1 MLFYVLSLFIVFC
14 LNRAMTDRLLF
25 EIYATPVT
33 LFEFLG
39 GVAVFA
45 LLLLGLLALA
55 VLAALRG
62 SGGRRRAETEAQ
74 MAALA
79 RNHAEMAGRMQTLAE
94 ILGGR
99 QADFARA
106 VAEKLD
112 SSSHRVNERLETSSR
127 ATLENLGALNERL
140 GLIDAAQA
148 RLAGLTQEV
157 VGLKEILG
165 NKQTRGAFG
174 QGRMEAIIR
183 DALPAHSYK
192 FQHTLS
198 TGARPDCALRL
209 PGDDKFLAVD
219 AKFPLEAFS
228 ALKEARDEAVRK
240 VAQARVRADL
250 GKHIKD
256 IAERYL
262 LPGETQDVAIL
273 FVPSE
278 SLFAELHESFEDVI
292 QKAHRAR
299 VLIVSPSLLMMAI
312 QVLQALVRDAL
323 VRDQAHVIQ
332 AETRRLVEDV
342 FRLRQRVLKLEG
354 HFRQSQED
362 VSAILV
368 SSEKI
373 ARIGERIE
381 KIDFVQPPEGPE
393 ILSAAQ

>member
-1 MLFYVLSLFIVFC
+1 MT
-14 LNRAMTDRLLF
+14 NRLMF
-25 EIYATPVT
+25 EILDFPVT
-33 LFEFLG
+33 AFEL
-39 GVAVFA
+39 AA
-45 LLLLGLLALA
+45 ALALCA
-55 VLAALRG
+55 LFAFVLFAR
-62 SGGRRRAETEAQ
+62 GGRRSRDEAQ

-79 RNHAEMAGRMQTLAE
+79 RSHAELAGRLQTLAE

-106 VAEKLD
+106 VTEKLD
-112 SSSHRVNERLETSSR
+112 SSTHRVNERLETSAR
-127 ATLENLGALNERL
+127 ATLLNLSALNERL
-140 GLIDAAQA
+140 ALIDAAQS
-148 RLAGLTQEV
+148 RLAGLTEEV
-157 VGLKEILG
+157 VGLKEVLA

-183 DALPAHSYK
+183 DALPANAFH

-198 TGARPDCALRL
+198 TGVRPDCALKL
-209 PGDDKFLAVD
+209 PGDDKILAVD

-228 ALKEARDEAVRK
+228 ALKEAGDEPARK
-240 VAQARVRADL
+240 AAQARVRADL
-250 GKHIKD
+250 SKHIKD
-256 IAERYL
+256 VSERYL

-278 SLFAELHESFEDVI
+278 SLFAELHESFDDVI

-299 VLIVSPSLLMMAI
+299 VLIVSPSLLLMAI

-342 FRLRQRVLKLEG
+342 SRLRQRVLKLES

-373 ARIGERIE
+373 ARTGERIDR
-381 KIDFVQPPEGPE
+381 IDFSNDDGQGLFE
-393 ILSAAQ
+393 AAQ

>member
-1 MLFYVLSLFIVFC
+1 MQ
-14 LNRAMTDRLLF
+14 DRLLF
-25 EIYATPVT
+25 ELFSVPVT
-33 LFEFLG
+33 AYEL
-39 GVAVFA
+39 VAA
-45 LLLLGLLALA
+45 LALVLLLGLVFFA
-55 VLAALRG
+55 R
-62 SGGRRRAETEAQ
+62 GGRRSEME
-74 MAALA
+74 ALA
-79 RNHAEMAGRMQTLAE
+79 RAQAELAGRMQTMAE

-112 SSSHRVNERLETSSR
+112 SSAHRVNERLETSAS
-127 ATLENLGALNERL
+127 ATLVNLSALNERL
-140 GLIDAAQA
+140 ALIDSAQA

-157 VGLKEILG
+157 VGLKVILA
-165 NKQTRGAFG
+165 NKQARGAFG

-183 DALPAHSYK
+183 DALPAASYA

-198 TGARPDCALRL
+198 TGARPDCALKL
-209 PGDDKFLAVD
+209 PGDDKILAID
-219 AKFPLEAFS
+219 AKFPLEAFT
-228 ALKEARDEAVRK
+228 ALKQAGDETAHK
-240 VAQARVRADL
+240 SAQARVRADL
-250 GKHIKD
+250 GKHIRD

-278 SLFAELHESFEDVI
+278 SLFAELHEGFDDVI

-299 VLIVSPSLLMMAI
+299 VLIVSPSLLLMAV

-342 FRLRQRVLKLEG
+342 ARLRQRVMKLDG
-354 HFRQSQED
+354 HFRQTQED
-362 VSAILV
+362 VAAILT

-373 ARIGERIE
+373 ARTGERIDR
-381 KIDFVQPPEGPE
+381 IDFSGDDKPGV
-393 ILSAAQ
+393 LTAAQ

>member
-1 MLFYVLSLFIVFC
+1 
-14 LNRAMTDRLLF
+14 MTNRLLF
-25 EIYATPVT
+25 EILDFPVT
-33 LFEFLG
+33 TYELAAALAFL
-39 GVAVFA
+39 A
-45 LLLLGLLALA
+45 LLALA
-55 VLAALRG
+55 FFARGGGRARDEARMAVLAR
-62 SGGRRRAETEAQ
+62 S
-74 MAALA
+74 
-79 RNHAEMAGRMQTLAE
+79 HAELAGRLQTLAE

-106 VAEKLD
+106 VTEKLD
-112 SSSHRVNERLETSSR
+112 SSTHRVNERLETSAR
-127 ATLENLGALNERL
+127 ATLVNLSALNERL
-140 GLIDAAQA
+140 ALIDAAQ
-148 RLAGLTQEV
+148 RNLVGLTEEV
-157 VGLKEILG
+157 VGLKEIFA

-183 DALPAHSYK
+183 DALPANAFH

-198 TGARPDCALRL
+198 TGARPDCALKL
-209 PGDDKFLAVD
+209 PGDDKILAVD

-228 ALKEARDEAVRK
+228 ALKEARNEAEKRA
-240 VAQARVRADL
+240 AQARVRADL
-250 GKHIKD
+250 AKHVKD
-256 IAERYL
+256 VSERYL

-278 SLFAELHESFEDVI
+278 SLFAELHQFFDDVI

-299 VLIVSPSLLMMAI
+299 VLIVSPSLLLMAI

-342 FRLRQRVLKLEG
+342 SRLRQRVLKLES

-362 VSAILV
+362 LSAILV

-373 ARIGERIE
+373 GRTGDRIDR
-381 KIDFVQPPEGPE
+381 IDFSRDDGGDFYE
-393 ILSAAQ
+393 AAQ

>member
-1 MLFYVLSLFIVFC
+1 
-14 LNRAMTDRLLF
+14 
-25 EIYATPVT
+25 
-33 LFEFLG
+33 
-39 GVAVFA
+39 
-45 LLLLGLLALA
+45 
-55 VLAALRG
+55 
-62 SGGRRRAETEAQ
+62 
-74 MAALA
+74 
-79 RNHAEMAGRMQTLAE
+79 
-94 ILGGR
+94 
-99 QADFARA
+99 
-106 VAEKLD
+106 
-112 SSSHRVNERLETSSR
+112 
-127 ATLENLGALNERL
+127 
-140 GLIDAAQA
+140 
-148 RLAGLTQEV
+148 
-157 VGLKEILG
+157 
-165 NKQTRGAFG
+165 
-174 QGRMEAIIR
+174 MEAIIR
-183 DALPAHSYK
+183 DALPAHSYQ

-209 PGDDKFLAVD
+209 PGDDKILAVD

-228 ALKEARDEAVRK
+228 ALKAARDGAVRK
-240 VAQARVRADL
+240 MARARVRADL

-256 IAERYL
+256 ISERYL

-342 FRLRQRVLKLEG
+342 ARLRQRVLKLEG

-373 ARIGERIE
+373 ARTGERIE
-381 KIDFVQPPEGPE
+381 RIDFVQPPEGPE
-393 ILSAAQ
+393 VLSAAQ

>member
-1 MLFYVLSLFIVFC
+1 
-14 LNRAMTDRLLF
+14 MTNRLLF
-25 EIYATPVT
+25 EIFDFPVT
-33 LFEFLG
+33 
-39 GVAVFA
+39 AYQFA
-45 LLLLGLLALA
+45 AALAALALLALVFFA
-55 VLAALRG
+55 RG
-62 SGGRRRAETEAQ
+62 ARRAADDAQ

-79 RNHAEMAGRMQTLAE
+79 RSHAELSGRLQTLAE

-106 VAEKLD
+106 VTEKLD
-112 SSSHRVNERLETSSR
+112 FTSHRVNERLETSAR
-127 ATLENLGALNERL
+127 ATLGNLSALNERL
-140 GLIDAAQA
+140 ALIDAAQKN
-148 RLAGLTQEV
+148 LVGLTEEV
-157 VGLKEILG
+157 VGLKEIFA

-174 QGRMEAIIR
+174 QGRMEAIVR
-183 DALPAHSYK
+183 DAMPAHSYR

-198 TGARPDCALRL
+198 TGARPDCALKL
-209 PGDDKFLAVD
+209 PGDDKILALD

-228 ALKEARDEAVRK
+228 ALKEARSEPEKKA
-240 VAQARVRADL
+240 AQARVRADL
-250 GKHIKD
+250 SKHIKD
-256 IAERYL
+256 VSERYL

-278 SLFAELHESFEDVI
+278 SLFAELHENFDDVI

-299 VLIVSPSLLMMAI
+299 VLIVSPSLLLMAI

-342 FRLRQRVLKLEG
+342 SRLRQRVLKLES

-362 VSAILV
+362 VSAILI

-373 ARIGERIE
+373 ARTGDRIDR
-381 KIDFVQPPEGPE
+381 IDFSRDDGQDLFE
-393 ILSAAQ
+393 AAQ

>member
-1 MLFYVLSLFIVFC
+1 
-14 LNRAMTDRLLF
+14 MTDRFLF
-25 EIYATPVT
+25 EIFATPIT
-33 LFEFLG
+33 P
-39 GVAVFA
+39 FA
-45 LLLLGLLALA
+45 LLAALGGLLVLLLVFGLLALS
-55 VLAALRG
+55 RG
-62 SGGRRRAETEAQ
+62 GGKAERDAQ

-99 QADFARA
+99 QMDFARA

-112 SSSHRVNERLETSSR
+112 SSAHRVNERLDVSSR
-127 ATLENLGALNERL
+127 ATLHNLGALNERL
-140 GLIDAAQA
+140 ALIDAAQA
-148 RLAGLTQEV
+148 RLTGLTQEV
-157 VGLKEILG
+157 VGLKEILS
-165 NKQTRGAFG
+165 NKQARGAFG

-183 DALPAHSYK
+183 DALPASAYF

-198 TGARPDCALRL
+198 TGARPDCVLRL
-209 PGDDKFLAVD
+209 PGDDKFLCVD

-228 ALKEARDEAVRK
+228 ALKQAGDEAARK
-240 VAQARVRADL
+240 AAQARVRSDL

-256 IAERYL
+256 IADRYL

-278 SLFAELHESFEDVI
+278 SLFAETHEFFDDVI

-332 AETRRLVEDV
+332 TETRKLVEDIA
-342 FRLRQRVLKLEG
+342 RLRQRVLKLEG

-373 ARIGERIE
+373 ARCGERIE
-381 KIDFVQPPEGPE
+381 KIDFAPTPEGSE
-393 ILSAAQ
+393 FLSAAQ

>member
-1 MLFYVLSLFIVFC
+1 LEPIFVLFLFISFC
-14 LNRAMTDRLLF
+14 CNDVMANHLLI
-25 EIYATPVT
+25 E
-33 LFEFLG
+33 
-39 GVAVFA
+39 
-45 LLLLGLLALA
+45 LLALPDA
-55 VLAALRG
+55 VLGAGAVAVVLLLAG
-62 SGGRRRAETEAQ
+62 LFSLLAYGRRAEAEAQ
-74 MAALA
+74 MAALS
-79 RNHAEMAGRMQTLAE
+79 RSHAEMAGRMQTLLE

-112 SSSHRVNERLETSSR
+112 SSSHRVNQRLEISAR
-127 ATLENLGALNERL
+127 ATLANLGALNERL

-148 RLAGLTQEV
+148 RLTGLTQEV

-174 QGRMEAIIR
+174 QGRMEAIVR
-183 DALPAHSYK
+183 DALPAGAFA

-198 TGARPDCALRL
+198 TGARPDCALKL
-209 PGDDKFLAVD
+209 PGDDKILAVD
-219 AKFPLEAFS
+219 AKFPLEAFT
-228 ALKEARDEAVRK
+228 ALKDARGEGARK
-240 VAQARVRADL
+240 AAQARVRADL

-256 IAERYL
+256 ISERYL
-262 LPGETQDVAIL
+262 LAGETQDVAIL

-278 SLFAELHESFEDVI
+278 SIFAELHEFFDDVI

-299 VLIVSPSLLMMAI
+299 VLIVSPSLLLMAI

-342 FRLRQRVLKLEG
+342 LRLRQRVLKLDG
-354 HFRQSQED
+354 HFRQTQED
-362 VSAILV
+362 VAAILM

-373 ARIGERIE
+373 SRSGERIE
-381 KIDFVQPPEGPE
+381 RMDFAQGPE
-393 ILSAAQ
+393 RPDFLAAAQ

>member
-1 MLFYVLSLFIVFC
+1 LFGVSW

-25 EIYATPVT
+25 EIYATPIT
-33 LFEFLG
+33 LFEFLAAL
-39 GVAVFA
+39 AVLA
-45 LLLLGLLALA
+45 LLLLAF
-55 VLAALRG
+55 AALRG
-62 SGGRRRAETEAQ
+62 SGGRRRVETDEQ

-112 SSSHRVNERLETSSR
+112 SSAHRVNERLETSSR

-183 DALPAHSYK
+183 DALPAHAYQ

-209 PGDDKFLAVD
+209 PGDDKILAVD

-228 ALKEARDEAVRK
+228 ALKEARDGAVRK
-240 VAQARVRADL
+240 MARARVRADL

-256 IAERYL
+256 ISERYL

-342 FRLRQRVLKLEG
+342 ARLRQRVLKLEG

-373 ARIGERIE
+373 ARTGERIE
-381 KIDFVQPPEGPE
+381 KIDFVQPAEGPE
-393 ILSAAQ
+393 VLSAAQ

>member
-1 MLFYVLSLFIVFC
+1 
-14 LNRAMTDRLLF
+14 MTDRLLF
-25 EIYATPVT
+25 EIFDFPVT
-33 LFEFLG
+33 VFEL
-39 GVAVFA
+39 AAA
-45 LLLLGLLALA
+45 LAALALLAL
-55 VLAALRG
+55 VFFTR
-62 SGGRRRAETEAQ
+62 GGRRARNEAQ

-79 RNHAEMAGRMQTLAE
+79 RSHAELSGRLQTLAE

-112 SSSHRVNERLETSSR
+112 SSSHRVNERLEMSAR
-127 ATLENLGALNERL
+127 ATLVNLSALNERL
-140 GLIDAAQA
+140 GLIDTAQKN
-148 RLAGLTQEV
+148 LAGLTEEV
-157 VGLKEILG
+157 AGLKEILA

-183 DALPAHSYK
+183 DALPANAFR

-209 PGDDKFLAVD
+209 PGDDKILALD

-228 ALKEARDEAVRK
+228 ALKQAGSEAEKKA
-240 VAQARVRADL
+240 AQARVRADL
-250 GKHIKD
+250 AKHIKD
-256 IAERYL
+256 VSERYL

-278 SLFAELHESFEDVI
+278 SLFAELHEHFDDVI

-299 VLIVSPSLLMMAI
+299 VLIVSPSLLLMAI

-342 FRLRQRVLKLEG
+342 VRLRQRVLKLES
-354 HFRQSQED
+354 HFRQSQD
-362 VSAILV
+362 DLSAILT

-373 ARIGERIE
+373 ARTGDRIDR
-381 KIDFVQPPEGPE
+381 IDFSRDDGQDFYE
-393 ILSAAQ
+393 AAQ

>member
-1 MLFYVLSLFIVFC
+1 MA
-14 LNRAMTDRLLF
+14 NHLLF
-25 EIYATPVT
+25 D
-33 LFEFLG
+33 
-39 GVAVFA
+39 
-45 LLLLGLLALA
+45 LLALPDA
-55 VLAALRG
+55 VLGAGAAIFVLLLTVIFSLLGHRH
-62 SGGRRRAETEAQ
+62 RAEAAAQ
-74 MAALA
+74 MAALSHS
-79 RNHAEMAGRMQTLAE
+79 HAEMAGRMQTLAE

-112 SSSHRVNERLETSSR
+112 SSSHRVNERLEISAR
-127 ATLENLGALNERL
+127 ATLANLGALNERL

-148 RLAGLTQEV
+148 RLTGLTQEV

-174 QGRMEAIIR
+174 QGRMEAIVR
-183 DALPAHSYK
+183 DALPVSAYA

-198 TGARPDCALRL
+198 TGARPDCALKL
-209 PGDDKFLAVD
+209 PGDDKILAVD
-219 AKFPLEAFS
+219 AKFPLEAFT
-228 ALKEARDEAVRK
+228 ALKDARDEAFRK
-240 VAQARVRADL
+240 TAQARVRADL

-256 IAERYL
+256 ISERYL
-262 LPGETQDVAIL
+262 LAGETQDVAIL

-278 SLFAELHESFEDVI
+278 SIFAELHEFFDDVI

-342 FRLRQRVLKLEG
+342 MRLRQRVLKLDG
-354 HFRQSQED
+354 HFRQTQED
-362 VSAILV
+362 VVAILT

-373 ARIGERIE
+373 SRSGERIE
-381 KIDFVQPPEGPE
+381 RMDFAQAPEGPDF
-393 ILSAAQ
+393 LAAAQ

>member
-1 MLFYVLSLFIVFC
+1 MP
-14 LNRAMTDRLLF
+14 DRFLF
-25 EIYATPVT
+25 EIFATPIT
-33 LFEFLG
+33 P
-39 GVAVFA
+39 FA
-45 LLLLGLLALA
+45 LLAALGGLAALLLVFGLLALA
-55 VLAALRG
+55 RG
-62 SGGRRRAETEAQ
+62 GGKAERDAQ

-99 QADFARA
+99 QMDFVRA

-112 SSSHRVNERLETSSR
+112 SSAHRVNERLDVSSR
-127 ATLENLGALNERL
+127 ATLHNLGALNERL
-140 GLIDAAQA
+140 ALIDAAQA
-148 RLAGLTQEV
+148 RLTGLTQEV
-157 VGLKEILG
+157 VGLKEILA
-165 NKQTRGAFG
+165 NKQARGAFG

-183 DALPAHSYK
+183 DALPASAYF

-198 TGARPDCALRL
+198 TGARPDCVLRL
-209 PGDDKFLAVD
+209 PGDDKFLCVD

-228 ALKEARDEAVRK
+228 ALKQAGDEATRK
-240 VAQARVRADL
+240 AAQARVRGDL

-256 IAERYL
+256 IADRYL

-278 SLFAELHESFEDVI
+278 SLFAETHEFFDDVI

-332 AETRRLVEDV
+332 AETRKLVEDV
-342 FRLRQRVLKLEG
+342 SRLRQRVLKLEG

-373 ARIGERIE
+373 ARCGERIE
-381 KIDFVQPPEGPE
+381 KIDFAPTPEGSE
-393 ILSAAQ
+393 FLSAAQ

>member
-1 MLFYVLSLFIVFC
+1 MA
-14 LNRAMTDRLLF
+14 NHLLF
-25 EIYATPVT
+25 D
-33 LFEFLG
+33 
-39 GVAVFA
+39 
-45 LLLLGLLALA
+45 LLALPDA
-55 VLAALRG
+55 FLGAGAAIFVLLLTVIFSLLGHRH
-62 SGGRRRAETEAQ
+62 RAEAAAQ
-74 MAALA
+74 MAALSHS
-79 RNHAEMAGRMQTLAE
+79 HAEMAGRMQTLAE

-112 SSSHRVNERLETSSR
+112 SSSHRVNERLEISAR
-127 ATLENLGALNERL
+127 ATLANLGALNERL

-148 RLAGLTQEV
+148 RLTGLTQEV

-174 QGRMEAIIR
+174 QGRMEAIVR
-183 DALPAHSYK
+183 DALPVSAYA

-198 TGARPDCALRL
+198 TGARPDCALKL
-209 PGDDKFLAVD
+209 PGDDKILAVD
-219 AKFPLEAFS
+219 AKFPLEAFT
-228 ALKEARDEAVRK
+228 ALKDARDEAFRK
-240 VAQARVRADL
+240 TAQARVRADL

-256 IAERYL
+256 ISERYL
-262 LPGETQDVAIL
+262 LAGETQDVAIL

-278 SLFAELHESFEDVI
+278 SIFAELHEFFDDVI

-342 FRLRQRVLKLEG
+342 MRLRQRVLKLDG
-354 HFRQSQED
+354 HFRQTQED
-362 VSAILV
+362 VAAILT

-373 ARIGERIE
+373 SRSGERIE
-381 KIDFVQPPEGPE
+381 RMDFAQAPEGPDF
-393 ILSAAQ
+393 LAAAQ